1 MKRLLTHSQ
10 LKHTKQAV
18 NKFLTCFIAA
28 IMAVALSL
36 PAAGIPTLSFADEP
50 NQGSVTVTPAD
61 LEKGN
66 SSSGSSNASGDT
78 NLNKENNSSGDP
90 KSALTAEGDS
100 SDSSDDGSTSNDST
114 NDYSNREDAFNGRD
128 GYTYIPGEGMIAP
141 SPDLQPPV
149 TDESGISTASINASD
164 PAQMQVL
171 VDNRFTGLNP
181 ANTTVNLYDYTS
193 FKDANGN
200 DEQYNSTNPDNWF
213 NGANNINKDH
223 ALTFGNG
230 MNNNMGYWNAGSGS
244 GMGVFSGYTP
254 GFQNIVSPVLGDDGY
269 PMLSDG
275 SMVVKGGGTEYVTTS
290 TGDGWMTQSLTSWPE
305 VGGYNSN
312 PPLYSTAK
320 RYGNSDFPLASWA
333 TPGTLLFSNAGGKNI
348 SDRVQNQWNNDR
360 SLWLSF

>member
-1 MKRLLTHSQ
+1 M
-10 LKHTKQAV
+10 
-18 NKFLTCFIAA
+18 
-28 IMAVALSL
+28 
-36 PAAGIPTLSFADEP
+36 
-50 NQGSVTVTPAD
+50 
-61 LEKGN
+61 
-66 SSSGSSNASGDT
+66 
-78 NLNKENNSSGDP
+78 
-90 KSALTAEGDS
+90 
-100 SDSSDDGSTSNDST
+100 
-114 NDYSNREDAFNGRD
+114 
-128 GYTYIPGEGMIAP
+128 
-141 SPDLQPPV
+141 
-149 TDESGISTASINASD
+149 
-164 PAQMQVL
+164 
-171 VDNRFTGLNP
+171 
-181 ANTTVNLYDYTS
+181 
-193 FKDANGN
+193 
-200 DEQYNSTNPDNWF
+200 NPDNWF

-333 TPGTLLFSNAGGKNI
+333 TPGHSFFRMLVERIFLTGFKINGTMIARLAIFLI
-348 SDRVQNQWNNDR
+348 RVLR
-360 SLWLSF
+360 LRLPLVELRRMRM